1 LVVNSFVAEHSEQT
15 GKVMKRVCLF
25 SRIIMLCSLL
35 FASSKEFARSC
46 QRTGYNRLA
55 IAAFSSPTRPSGES
69 STNQGQDEDVDA
81 DYFLPPWNHPSVSE
95 RATKKNALRSR
106 QHVNPLARR
115 FQMPTLLSP
124 DWPKDTFNDM
134 SRPLFLDIGCAKG
147 GFMLDVA
154 KANPED
160 YNYLGLE
167 IRPLVAYHAQER
179 VERHGLTGHLG
190 FVGCNANVDLERL
203 LTLYD
208 AQDRLQ
214 MTTIQYPD
222 PHFKAQHAK
231 RRVVT
236 PELVTALAKF
246 MPMDATVFLQ
256 SDVQS
261 VLDEMRLEFR
271 QQPELFQ
278 DQREGLD
285 EYLDENLIGIPTER
299 EVSVL
304 ERGLPVYRS
313 IFKRTSKAL

>member
-1 LVVNSFVAEHSEQT
+1 
-15 GKVMKRVCLF
+15 MKQVCLF
-25 SRIIMLCSLL
+25 NHSIMFCSLL
-35 FASSKEFARSC
+35 FASSKEFSRSC

-55 IAAFSSPTRPSGES
+55 VAAFSSPTRPSGES
-69 STNQGQDEDVDA
+69 STNQGQAEDDA
-81 DYFLPPWNHPSVSE
+81 DFHLPPWNHPSVSE
-95 RATKKNALRSR
+95 RASKRSALRSR

-124 DWPKDTFNDM
+124 DWPKDTFDDM

-147 GFMLDVA
+147 GFLVDVA

-167 IRPLVAYHAQER
+167 IRPLVAYNAQER
-179 VERHGLTGHLG
+179 VEKHHLTGHLG

-208 AQDRLQ
+208 AQDKLQ
-214 MTTIQYPD
+214 MATIQYPD
-222 PHFKAQHAK
+222 PHFKASHAK

-246 MPMDATVFLQ
+246 MPTDATVFLQ

-271 QQPELFQ
+271 QHPELFQ
-278 DQREGLD
+278 DEREGID
-285 EYLDENLIGIPTER
+285 EYLEENLIGIPTER
-299 EVSVL
+299 EISVL
-304 ERGLPVYRS
+304 EKGLPVYRS
-313 IFKRTSKAL
+313 IFKRTSKVL

>member
-1 LVVNSFVAEHSEQT
+1 
-15 GKVMKRVCLF
+15 MKQVCLL

-35 FASSKEFARSC
+35 FASSKEFERSC
-46 QRTGYNRLA
+46 QRIGYNRFA
-55 IAAFSSPTRPSGES
+55 VAAFSSPARPSEES
-69 STNQGQDEDVDA
+69 STSNQGQDEEDP
-81 DYFLPPWNHPSVSE
+81 DYYLPPWNHPSVSA

-203 LTLYD
+203 LTLYG

-236 PELVTALAKF
+236 TELVTALAKF
-246 MPMDATVFLQ
+246 MPTDATVFLQ

-271 QQPELFQ
+271 QQPEFFH
-278 DQREGLD
+278 DQREGID
-285 EYLDENLIGIPTER
+285 EYLEDNLIGIPTER
-299 EVSVL
+299 ELRVV

-313 IFKRTSKAL
+313 VFKRTSTVL

>member
-1 LVVNSFVAEHSEQT
+1 
-15 GKVMKRVCLF
+15 MKRVCLF
-25 SRIIMLCSLL
+25 SSIIMLCSLL
-35 FASSKEFARSC
+35 FVSPKEFARSY
-46 QRTGYNRLA
+46 QRAGYNKFA
-55 IAAFSSPTRPSGES
+55 MAAFSSPTRPSEES
-69 STNQGQDEDVDA
+69 STSNQGKDEDDP
-81 DYFLPPWNHPSVSE
+81 DYFLPPWSHPSVSE
-95 RATKKNALRSR
+95 RATNKNALRSR
-106 QHVNPLARR
+106 QHVNPLSRR
-115 FQMPTLLSP
+115 FQMQALLSP
-124 DWPKDTFNDM
+124 DWPNDTFNDM

-154 KANPED
+154 KASPED

-179 VERHGLTGHLG
+179 VEKHGLTGHLG

-236 PELVTALAKF
+236 PELVSALAKF
-246 MPMDATVFLQ
+246 MPTDATVFLQ
-256 SDVQS
+256 SDIQS
-261 VLDEMRLEFR
+261 LLDEMRLEFR
-271 QQPELFQ
+271 QQPEFFQ

-285 EYLDENLIGIPTER
+285 EYLEDNVIGIPTER

-304 ERGLPVYRS
+304 EKGLPVYRS
-313 IFKRTSKAL
+313 VFKRTSKAL